1 MPMLQAFSYDTRT
14 YIQHLKLPLK
24 LTTHTVI
31 YSVHENNEQLFIQ
44 LHVLSIL
51 IPNVPGT
58 VKFSCVTLLFR
69 WWMAS

>member
-1 MPMLQAFSYDTRT
+1 MPMLQAFSYDTST
-14 YIQHLKLPLK
+14 YIKHLKLPFK

-31 YSVHENNEQLFIQ
+31 YSVDEQLFIQ
-44 LHVLSIL
+44 LQDLIIL